1 MICLLKTIRYIF
13 KIYLF
18 LMEGYLLYSIVL
30 VSAKDQHESAIG
42 VLMSSPSSASLP
54 PPAPPTLGCYRAP
67 V

>member
-1 MICLLKTIRYIF
+1 
-13 KIYLF
+13 
-18 LMEGYLLYSIVL
+18 MEGYLLYSIVL

-67 V
+67 VWVPWVIGYLFYIW